1 MLQIDPGLKE
11 ELLHRIEKRSHE
23 TPAKGGVI
31 KVKSR
36 AIHHLQTKAE
46 ADGFAFVSDEG
57 ERVGGFGAGP
67 APLRYFLA
75 GVLMCHQVWCIKS
88 AALLDVRIDS
98 LKGSINGHLST
109 MGSYTKEDADSS
121 FEKLSYEIDMESPD
135 SSEQIAATV
144 KKACRRCPAFGT
156 VKLAVPIEM
165 IVNHNGKKILETR
178 FSPGKG

>member
-1 MLQIDPGLKE
+1 MVRIDPGLKE
-11 ELLHRIEKRSHE
+11 ELLERIDKRSRE

-88 AALLDVRIDS
+88 AALLGVKIES
-98 LKGSINGHLST
+98 LQGNIEGHLST

-121 FEKLSYEIDMESPD
+121 FEKLSYEINLESSD

-144 KKACRRCPAFGT
+144 EKACRRCPAFGT
-156 VKLAVPIEM
+156 VRLAVPIEM
-165 IVNHNGKKILETR
+165 TVNHNGKRILER
-178 FSPGKG
+178 RCSPGKG